1 MFLLIG
7 QINDAL
13 AADVRR
19 ALEEREV
26 EVCAISDLFVETTNF
41 SWCLTSTQTSSTLT
55 LADETCLSGDDISG
69 VFFRRSIDW
78 KLRGVSSGDENYIQ
92 AEMQAAVLGWIWS
105 LRCPV
110 INRPPAWLWYC
121 PKPPLQSWER
131 LLRENGF
138 KLPDLSG
145 LDRGMGSGK
154 GTIDQLSGDTSGS
167 AVCNRGC
174 VIGQVVVWNHLA
186 TENLVRFEN
195 ALIKFAHDS
204 GLCFVEIE
212 VESGNDGVTVREID
226 AFPDLSSFCPANR
239 ATIAEHLARSLTDK
253 SRSFQ

>member
-1 MFLLIG
+1 MFLLISETD
-7 QINDAL
+7 DAL

-19 ALEEREV
+19 ALEERKV
-26 EVCAISDLFVETTNF
+26 EVCAIPDLFAETTRF
-41 SWCLTSTQTSSTLT
+41 SWCLTSTQTRWTLT
-55 LADETCLSGDDISG
+55 LADETRLSGDDISG
-69 VFFRRSIDW
+69 VLLRRSIDW
-78 KLRGVSSGDENYIQ
+78 KLRGVSSGDANYIR
-92 AEMQAAVLGWIWS
+92 AEIQAAVLGWIWS

-131 LLRENGF
+131 LLRKNGF

-145 LDRGMGSGK
+145 LDRGIGSGK
-154 GTIDQLSGDTSGS
+154 GTVDQLSGGASGS

-174 VIGQVVVWNHLA
+174 VIGQVVVWTHLP
-186 TENLVRFEN
+186 TQNLVRFEN

-212 VESGNDGVTVREID
+212 VESGNGGLTVKQVD
-226 AFPDLSSFCPANR
+226 AFPDLSSFCPSNR
-239 ATIAEHLARSLTDK
+239 VTIAEQLARSLTDK
-253 SRSFQ
+253 NRFFQ